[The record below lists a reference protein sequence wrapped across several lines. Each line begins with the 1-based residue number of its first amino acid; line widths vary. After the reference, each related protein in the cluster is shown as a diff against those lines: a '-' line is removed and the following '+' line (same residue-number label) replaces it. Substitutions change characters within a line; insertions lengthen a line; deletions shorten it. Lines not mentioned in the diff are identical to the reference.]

1 MGERFAPMDGGID
14 KREIP
19 HAHAC
24 GISPEKLLTICM
36 AYVIHA
42 QSAKPEARTA
52 SNPPFRSSM
61 MSSMYSVPIDRRIVP

>member
-1 MGERFAPMDGGID
+1 MGERFAPMDGGTA

-19 HAHAC
+19 HAHAS
-24 GISPEKLLTICM
+24 GLSPANLLTICM